1 MADITGQI
9 FKIQRYSIHDGPGIR
24 TTVFLQGCPLH
35 CWWCHNPESQPSCSA
50 TARTVSVAAL
60 IEEIEQ
66 DTIFFDHSNG
76 GVTFSGGEPLAQPGF
91 LVALLKACRERE
103 IHTTVDTSGFA
114 PAHIMEQ
121 VARLCDLILFDLK
134 TMDDTEHRQYTG
146 VSVEPVLKNLALL
159 QTLDTDLRL
168 RLPLIPDITATDSN
182 LERITDLLSTHNR
195 FRPLDLLPFHRTG
208 EEKYRRLGIKNPMAG
223 TPEPGP
229 ELVASVK
236 ETLTANG
243 FNVSEGG

>member
-1 MADITGQI
+1 LADITGQI

-24 TTVFLQGCPLH
+24 TTIFLQGCPLH
-35 CWWCHNPESQPSCSA
+35 CWWCHNPESQPACSP

-76 GVTFSGGEPLAQPGF
+76 GVTFSGGEPLAQPDF
-91 LVALLKACRERE
+91 LVALLKACRARE

-114 PAHIMEQ
+114 PADVMEQ

-134 TMDDTEHRQYTG
+134 PMDDTAHRRYTG
-146 VSVEPVLKNLALL
+146 VPVTPVLKNLGLL
-159 QTLDTDLRL
+159 HTLDVDLRL
-168 RLPLIPDITATDSN
+168 RLPLIPDITTIQNN
-182 LERITDLLSTHNR
+182 LDRIIDLLATHNR
-195 FRPLDLLPFHRTG
+195 FRTLDLLPFHRTG

-223 TPEPGP
+223 VP
-229 ELVASVK
+229 ELEPERVAEVK
-236 ETLTANG
+236 ETLIANG
-243 FNVSEGG
+243 FNVSDGG